1 MATLI
6 VATVLTT
13 VMFIGWSQVLAFEVE
28 RLDGRLCLEA
38 RGLQSRQPSRDNAR
52 AAAAFE
58 KARIETDIAGKLRV
72 PSSTQLMF
80 RIAAIGDANVQSTH
94 WNRDVN
100 FDALNWA
107 TAAMSDV
114 LLPPN
119 PADRGRPAP
128 RPREAPPDAV
138 KREPSRLEDRADRPP
153 PSTCAV
159 ADFGVGSAEW
169 RAARLGSSADGADVT
184 IVAVDLA
191 ATKKD
196 MNSAL
201 QQALVLVVPIALV
214 LTALGAWLL
223 ASLTMRP
230 VNRLRDAMKGM
241 SKNALEQRLPVAG
254 EDREFKELIDTY
266 NTMLARLE
274 TSFNQASRFS
284 ADAAHELKT
293 PLTILQGRIEQAMN
307 APESGAA
314 ALDLIGMQDEV
325 QRLASITRKLLFLSQ
340 ADAGR
345 MGTHRSAIDLTEMLD
360 EIVASAQMVVTDQT
374 IVAQIER
381 GLMMQGDAQLLQ
393 QLFNNLI
400 SNATRYGSP
409 HGWIEIS
416 AKLTPLAIEVLF
428 ANASLVI
435 AAAERQRFF
444 ERFFRGDPAHHR
456 GVDGSGLGL
465 SLAREI
471 VRAHG
476 GELTLEASALDEVR
490 LRIYWPRSA
499 T

>member
-1 MATLI
+1 MSISFRVRLFVVAAFI

-38 RGLQSRQPSRDNAR
+38 KGLQSAQWRRDTPRLDAAIANARVEKDIADKFRLPSR
-52 AAAAFE
+52 
-58 KARIETDIAGKLRV
+58 
-72 PSSTQLMF
+72 TQLMLS
-80 RIAAIGDANVQSTH
+80 IASRNAATNFQSTH

-100 FDALNWA
+100 FDALPWQSV
-107 TAAMSDV
+107 AASDS
-114 LLPPN
+114 L
-119 PADRGRPAP
+119 
-128 RPREAPPDAV
+128 APPDWAA
-138 KREPSRLEDRADRPP
+138 RRDDRPQHADRAQRSEPQPADG
-153 PSTCAV
+153 CAL
-159 ADFGVGSAEW
+159 ADFGALGAQW
-169 RAARLGSSADGADVT
+169 RAARLGSSGEHI

-191 ATKKD
+191 ATKND

-201 QQALVLVVPIALV
+201 RQALVLVVPIALV

-230 VNRLRDAMKGM
+230 VDRLRDAMKGM

-254 EDREFKELIDTY
+254 EDREFKDLIDTY

-307 APESGAA
+307 ASESGAA
-314 ALDLIGMQDEV
+314 ALDLMGMQDEV

-345 MGTHRSAIDLTEMLD
+345 MATHRSAVDLTEMLD

-381 GLMMQGDAQLLQ
+381 GLMLQGDAQLLQ

-400 SNATRYGSP
+400 SNATRYGRA
-409 HGWIEIS
+409 HGWINVT
-416 AKLTPLAIEVLF
+416 AAALPLGIEVLF
-428 ANASLVI
+428 SNASEQI
-435 AAAERQRFF
+435 AEAERQRFF
-444 ERFFRGDPAHHR
+444 ERFFRGDPSHHR
-456 GVDGSGLGL
+456 GTDGSGLGL

-476 GELTLEASALDEVR
+476 GELTLQPSALDEVR
-490 LRIYWPRSA
+490 LRILWPR
-499 T
+499 TL